1 MQFKN
6 LITKPQVFYHI
17 GKTVVY
23 RSQKQDATN
32 KKQIIKNE
40 LELETKFLW

>member
-17 GKTVVY
+17 GKPPIC
-23 RSQKQDATN
+23 RAQKQDATN
-32 KKQIIKNE
+32 KKHIIENQ
-40 LELETKFLW
+40 LELETIFL